1 MNGFRNSLG
10 TVLRCRLLLLFS
22 FSVSYYFFNRVAL
35 NFSAD
40 PVIAIHRRRI
50 HVNQDH
56 ATFAEFMGIL
66 EERVFYGDGSL
77 SLGRRRNLTQH
88 EIEEIIGDGDGEGE
102 EEEEEAA
109 APSPAN
115 SSD

>member
-1 MNGFRNSLG
+1 
-10 TVLRCRLLLLFS
+10 
-22 FSVSYYFFNRVAL
+22 
-35 NFSAD
+35 
-40 PVIAIHRRRI
+40 
-50 HVNQDH
+50 
-56 ATFAEFMGIL
+56 MGVW
-66 EERVFYGDGSL
+66 EQHVFYGNGSL

-88 EIEEIIGDGDGEGE
+88 EIEEIIGDGDGDGEGE